1 MDILGKRKIWYT
13 VSSIL
18 IILSL
23 IFLIFQGLNY
33 GIDFTGGTELEFEF
47 ETEVN
52 NQDVTNV
59 LLEEGY
65 EGFVVQQIDQD
76 GEEGFLVRMQDLSV
90 EDIQGIEGAFK
101 AEYPTFQLLRDET
114 VGPKMG
120 RELLLRALLALL
132 LASIAI
138 IIYVSIRFEFRFAI
152 VSIIALIHDILITVG
167 IFAILGQEVNQPFV
181 AALLTILGYSIN
193 DTIVIFD
200 RIRENM
206 KMNKKRP
213 FAELANEAVVDTL
226 PRTINTSMTTLV
238 VILAIYLFGGIELKP
253 FMLALFIGM
262 AAGTYSS
269 IFVASPLLLSWQ
281 NKFSSAKR

>member
-101 AEYPTFQLLRDET
+101 VEYPTFQLLRDET